1 MISTCI
7 LINDCIL
14 QDFKPPVDVSTE
26 DVKCIREM
34 LCEYIL
40 KETIDRKGKFYSGAQ
55 WVYCDQKLETHS
67 VFFSQV
73 LLREKPAWL
82 AWLGSDTSWFSLFS
96 HDSIQTS
103 PDESNLKLDVI
114 LASLSINVILLC
126 QYLWCEN
133 VFVMSPCC
141 GGCHILAGSRMQP
154 LVAVKSWLVPGCRR
168 QPGRLL

>member
-1 MISTCI
+1 
-7 LINDCIL
+7 
-14 QDFKPPVDVSTE
+14 
-26 DVKCIREM
+26 M

-40 KETIDRKGKFYSGAQ
+40 KETIDRKGKFYSGAL

-73 LLREKPAWL
+73 LLPEKPAWL
-82 AWLGSDTSWFSLFS
+82 VWLGSDTAWFSLLY

-114 LASLSINVILLC
+114 LSRLSINVILLC
-126 QYLWCEN
+126 KYLWCVN
-133 VFVMSPCC
+133 VFVMPPCC

-154 LVAVKSWLVPGCRR
+154 LVPAKSWLVPGCRR
-168 QPGRLL
+168 QPRRLP